1 MHNKRRIKSYHPS
14 SGRDHISID
23 VEAVDQRQDM
33 MNPCKIGKIE
43 LIECLDQCTV
53 TMSSAMSK
61 ALTVKGDELLFTQH
75 NERSVQQFG

>member
-1 MHNKRRIKSYHPS
+1 
-14 SGRDHISID
+14 
-23 VEAVDQRQDM
+23 M